1 MPAARLT
8 LAAARNV
15 VWHPSIELTY
25 AGAALPLNG
34 ARVDLQVRLY
44 PGQPGPPLL
53 DCPDIAHGDD
63 DLGNGNR
70 VLRLYPVATKAALAA
85 MPTGLN
91 QPEVGQADQYA
102 FDIVLTYADGLQDR
116 LAAGDFLLEPGV
128 TTYG

>member
-1 MPAARLT
+1 MPARLT
-8 LAAARNV
+8 LAAACNV
-15 VWHPSIELTY
+15 VWHPAIELTY
-25 AGAALPLNG
+25 QGAELPIAGA
-34 ARVDLQVRLY
+34 RIDLQVRLY
-44 PGQPGPPLL
+44 PGQPGAPLL
-53 DCPDIAHGDD
+53 DCPDIAHADD

-91 QPEVGQADQYA
+91 QPEVGEADVFA

-116 LAAGDFLLEPGV
+116 LAAGEFLLEPGV

>member
-8 LAAARNV
+8 LTAARNV

-25 AGAALPLNG
+25 QGAALPLDG
-34 ARVDLQVRLY
+34 ARIDLQVRLY
-44 PGQPGPPLL
+44 PGQPGAPYL

-102 FDIVLTYADGLQDR
+102 FDIVLTYSDGLQDR